1 MYLLIVILLVLV
13 ILGLPQMPY
22 TAHWNAGYFP
32 SGMLG
37 VVLIIVLILALMGRF

>member
-1 MYLLIVILLVLV
+1 LVLV

-37 VVLIIVLILALMGRF
+37 VVLIIVLILALMGRI